1 MMRQV
6 SVINKSWTELYLKK
20 TREVN
25 KKFLI
30 LKDGADEKKLILRK
44 RKHAEMDQVE
54 KRSKAQIRKDKLEN
68 AKLRYLARKMLK
80 K

>member
-6 SVINKSWTELYLKK
+6 SVIDKSWTELYLKK